1 MAWIDAAMARDEPE
15 ILATMDSTSLLW
27 HFLGAA
33 FHKSFKIGH
42 FFKAV
47 ALLEAQSIGSI
58 FWHSPGSDG
67 RSGDCSMGSNR
78 ESSAMSGSALPLSS
92 SLAKCKYHTE
102 LVNITKTK
110 QNLQYLTS

>member
-42 FFKAV
+42 FFKA
-47 ALLEAQSIGSI
+47 ATTA
-58 FWHSPGSDG
+58 FMMKG
-67 RSGDCSMGSNR
+67 R
-78 ESSAMSGSALPLSS
+78 
-92 SLAKCKYHTE
+92 
-102 LVNITKTK
+102 
-110 QNLQYLTS
+110 